1 MIFFS
6 FFGLNRTRHRK
17 IESST
22 YERIKIDIGMKQKPD
37 QFWPISVY
45 SVEADMSASK
55 SINDIIYKYF
65 QVLLNF

>member
-1 MIFFS
+1 
-6 FFGLNRTRHRK
+6 
-17 IESST
+17 
-22 YERIKIDIGMKQKPD
+22 MKQKPD